1 LSTYVFEMLSV
12 AACLDDD
19 DDDDDGAAGQ
29 VLPH

>member
-19 DDDDDGAAGQ
+19 DDDDGAAGQ